1 MSFYV
6 ADFGL
11 RPVKTSSKVV
21 GKQSSPINCKL
32 RAAIMMYLKTIT
44 NKLVVVCD
52 QIGLGQFA
60 L

>member
-21 GKQSSPINCKL
+21 GKQSSINCKL
-32 RAAIMMYLKTIT
+32 RAAIMMYLKAIT